1 MEAIQY
7 LNVSNKSLL
16 ILLLSNLVRPSHSGQ
31 LSLLPSA
38 RWETVTRQ
46 ETVAVIR
53 GWEGNRRYSF
63 APVMRQRPRG
73 IYHLRALGPHSKEVY
88 SPPILKYRSM
98 TLFTFHH
105 PFICNHCTVK

>member
-63 APVMRQRPRG
+63 APVMRHRPRG
-73 IYHLRALGPHSKEVY
+73 I
-88 SPPILKYRSM
+88 SPTGARTSQQGG
-98 TLFTFHH
+98 LFTAY
-105 PFICNHCTVK
+105 TQV